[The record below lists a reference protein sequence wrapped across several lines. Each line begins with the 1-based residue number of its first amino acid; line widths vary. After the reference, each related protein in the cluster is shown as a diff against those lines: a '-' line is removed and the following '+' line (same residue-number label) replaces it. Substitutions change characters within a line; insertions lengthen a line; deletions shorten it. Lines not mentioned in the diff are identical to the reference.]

1 MGVSESSTHAGV
13 YGFNDFG
20 GAAVTGEV
28 QDGGGYGVHGMTSSD
43 TKAAVFGEN
52 AGTGAGVTGSGPS
65 RGVHGTSSGGIG
77 VLADGAT
84 ALQVN
89 GPAVFSRSGLVTIA
103 SGQTSGKVTN
113 VALTSASLVLA
124 AVQAKGPSYVK
135 QVALQPSTSS
145 FTVYVNKT
153 RTDTPVAWFIVN

>member
-1 MGVSESSTHAGV
+1 
-13 YGFNDFG
+13 
-20 GAAVTGEV
+20 
-28 QDGGGYGVHGMTSSD
+28 
-43 TKAAVFGEN
+43 
-52 AGTGAGVTGSGPS
+52 
-65 RGVHGTSSGGIG
+65 
-77 VLADGAT
+77 
-84 ALQVN
+84 
-89 GPAVFSRSGLVTIA
+89 VTIP